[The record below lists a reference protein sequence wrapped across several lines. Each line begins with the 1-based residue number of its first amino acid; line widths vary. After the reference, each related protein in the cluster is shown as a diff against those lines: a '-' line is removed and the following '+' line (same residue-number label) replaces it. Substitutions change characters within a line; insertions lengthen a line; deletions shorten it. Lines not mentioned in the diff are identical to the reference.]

1 MSECK
6 SWWFFGYA
14 RTRFS
19 WILDFK
25 YETMNNNV
33 SYISRNEW
41 LGVSWEFETSSWNVT
56 FNLLMSFILKSLIM
70 LVYVVKPCWSID
82 RSHYPHVF
90 LPTKLTIV
98 SKTKVL
104 MLKGVV
110 FTKFTS
116 QTKLFPFVGGH
127 QMTILLVLMY
137 VIFQFQIFI
146 SIFNCKYCRS
156 WFFFWILLRSIANVK
171 GDN

>member
-1 MSECK
+1 
-6 SWWFFGYA
+6 
-14 RTRFS
+14 
-19 WILDFK
+19 
-25 YETMNNNV
+25 
-33 SYISRNEW
+33 
-41 LGVSWEFETSSWNVT
+41 
-56 FNLLMSFILKSLIM
+56 M
-70 LVYVVKPCWSID
+70 LSKPCWSID
-82 RSHYPHVF
+82 QSHYPHVF

-146 SIFNCKYCRS
+146 SIFNCKYCMS
-156 WFFFWILLRSIANVK
+156 
-171 GDN
+171 